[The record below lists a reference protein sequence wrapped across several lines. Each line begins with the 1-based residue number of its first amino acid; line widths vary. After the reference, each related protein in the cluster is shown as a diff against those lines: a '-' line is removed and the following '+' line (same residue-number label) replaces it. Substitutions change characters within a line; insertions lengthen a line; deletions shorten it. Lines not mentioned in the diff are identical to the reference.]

1 MISLRK
7 LEYKDDGTTLE
18 GCLGFDDA
26 VKAKTPGVLVI
37 HDWMGVG
44 PYVEKRVR
52 QLVELGYTALA
63 ADIYGKGVRPANVEE
78 AANIAT
84 TYKADR
90 PLMRSR
96 ARAGLRALQ
105 DQSGVDTKRLAAI
118 GYCFGGT
125 AVLELARSGADM
137 AGFVTFHG
145 GLQTPTPDD
154 AGNIRGKVLVLHGAD
169 DPLVPPGEVLA
180 FEEEMR
186 KARVDWH
193 MVIYGS
199 AVHSFSNPA
208 AGDDPSR
215 GAAYNEKADK
225 RSWEAM
231 KSFFQE
237 VFAQGS

>member
-1 MISLRK
+1 MISLRT
-7 LEYKDDGTTLE
+7 LEYKDDGTALE
-18 GCLGFDDA
+18 GYLGFDDA
-26 VKAKTPGVLVI
+26 VKRKKPGVLVV

-52 QLVELGYTALA
+52 QLAELGYVALA
-63 ADIYGKGVRPANVEE
+63 ADIYGKGVRPANMED
-78 AANIAT
+78 AANLAT
-84 TYKADR
+84 RYKADR
-90 PLMRSR
+90 ALMRSR
-96 ARAGLRALQ
+96 ARAGLKAIRDFA
-105 DQSGVDTKRLAAI
+105 GVDTKRLAAI

-137 AGFVTFHG
+137 AGFVSFHG

-154 AGNIRGKVLVLHGAD
+154 ARNIRGKVLVLHGAD
-169 DPLVPPGEVLA
+169 DPLVPPEEVLA

-186 KARVDWH
+186 KARADWH
-193 MVIYGS
+193 MVIYGD
-199 AVHSFSNPA
+199 AVHSFTNPA

-231 KSFFQE
+231 KNFFQE
-237 VFAQGS
+237 IFAQAS

>member
-1 MISLRK
+1 MISLRT
-7 LEYKDDGTTLE
+7 LEYRDDGTILE
-18 GCLGFDDA
+18 GYLGFDDA
-26 VKAKTPGVLVI
+26 VKGKKPGVLVI

-52 QLVELGYTALA
+52 QLAELGYVALA
-63 ADIYGKGVRPANVEE
+63 ADIYGKGVRPANMED
-78 AANIAT
+78 AANLAT
-84 TYKADR
+84 RYKADR
-90 PLMRSR
+90 ALMRSR
-96 ARAGLRALQ
+96 ARAGLKALQ
-105 DQSGVDTKRLAAI
+105 DFTGVDTKRLAAI

-125 AVLELARSGADM
+125 AVLELARSGAGM
-137 AGFVTFHG
+137 AGFVSFHG

-154 AGNIRGKVLVLHGAD
+154 ARNIRGKILALHGAD
-169 DPLVPPGEVLA
+169 DPLVPTDEVLA

-186 KARVDWH
+186 KGRVDWH
-193 MVIYGS
+193 MVIYGD
-199 AVHSFSNPA
+199 AVHSFTNPA

-237 VFAQGS
+237 IFAEAS